1 MEYAYSRIYQ
11 AAMDVKEYL
20 YEAEKS
26 HPSDYEFDSGRLHM
40 SPEDLRKKVIQYMM
54 NAYVA
59 LRVAEVYAK
68 RVEWL
73 KSGDDGYDNFIERT
87 DKDLAELDRMLNFTV
102 KKPTEYEVNDMRAC
116 LVQLVEA
123 VADMPEFDE
132 YELEQDDV
140 AHEPLGMAIK
150 RARELVGGKDDKP

>member
-1 MEYAYSRIYQ
+1 MDYVYSRIYE
-11 AAMDVKEYL
+11 AARQIKDYL

-26 HPSDYEFDSGRLHM
+26 APSDYEFDAGRMHM

-59 LRVAEVYAK
+59 TRVAEVYAH

-73 KSGDDGYDNFIERT
+73 KSGDDGYDSFIERT
-87 DKDLAELDRMLNFTV
+87 DEDLEELSRETNFAV

-123 VADMPEFDE
+123 VADMPEYSE
-132 YELEQDDV
+132 YELN
-140 AHEPLGMAIK
+140 HEDGSCDPLGMAIK
-150 RARELVGGKDDKP
+150 RARELVGVKDGK